1 MATQDS
7 DSAGLLP
14 GEWVALQGQE
24 SWGPGQIQS
33 VIGNRI
39 TVNFENAGKQ
49 VIDITAAK
57 LVAVSAINDVE
68 EPAAS
73 SRSN

>member
-1 MATQDS
+1 MTSTDN

-14 GEWVALQGQE
+14 GEWVTLAGQE
-24 SWGPGQIQS
+24 SWGIGQIQS
-33 VIGNRI
+33 VIGHRV

-49 VIDITAAK
+49 LIDTSVAK

-68 EPAAS
+68 EPAGS